1 MELALQTVRI
11 ICSWQCRSSPLF
23 SLPDDSLTSALEN
36 NFIPAI
42 VMSISAFPQN
52 PIISVH
58 GLRSLVW
65 LLEAGGL
72 QVAKLLLDEGLLPLC
87 HDLLQSQPAVDVIRA
102 VCCSV
107 SQLCRTACTAT
118 RSPQS

>member
-11 ICSWQCRSSPLF
+11 ICSWQCHSSSF
-23 SLPDDSLTSALEN
+23 NSLPDDSLTSALEN

-42 VMSISAFPQN
+42 VMSISAFPKN
-52 PIISVH
+52 PIIAVH

-72 QVAKLLLDEGLLPLC
+72 QVAKLLLDEGLFPLC
-87 HDLLQSQPAVDVIRA
+87 RDLLQAQQSVDVVRA
-102 VCCSV
+102 VCCAI
-107 SQLCRTACTAT
+107 SQLCRTACTT
-118 RSPQS
+118 TTHS